1 MFKKDR
7 YSILILGIILIVF
20 NPINPLFLGGFMMI
34 ISFFVTIASLLFL
47 LFRNEKISE
56 NKISLLL
63 LKGLKIAG
71 LALVLFIFLNT
82 FLYVNYFSGSTQ
94 MLNSFAEGL
103 PKTISAAIF
112 HLVYLIFAVIFG
124 GLISYAMRQRFKPNK
139 RKTTDHLLP

>member
-1 MFKKDR
+1 
-7 YSILILGIILIVF
+7 
-20 NPINPLFLGGFMMI
+20 MI